1 MSLDAAVRGHAEQL
15 AAERLSEASGRLNAL
30 DPDRRRAVEQLAYAV
45 AAGVADCLLAE
56 ATRSP
61 AVSAALST
69 IYNAAPGASQRR
81 LAESSSHDDAR
92 RRGALRGARQGRRE
106 PQ

>member
-1 MSLDAAVRGHAEQL
+1 MSLDAAVRGHAEQV

-30 DPDRRRAVEQLAYAV
+30 DPGRRRAVEQLTYAV

-61 AVSAALST
+61 AVAAALNK
-69 IYNAAPGASQRR
+69 IYHPVRRAS
-81 LAESSSHDDAR
+81 
-92 RRGALRGARQGRRE
+92 
-106 PQ
+106 